1 MMSIRIKKKA
11 GSIKDVEK
19 KGLSKFEQVIGEG
32 KSQSH
37 TGGAKSQK
45 GAFEEDSEDEFYDA
59 EKSDPSPDTPIVD
72 GMSASANGIAADA
85 LPPEAS
91 CPWKEELEDLESSF
105 PKGIHSASMANS
117 KGSSGI
123 RNFMYPGKH
132 PLLPP
137 KSPFPSVSQAYA
149 DYVPNSTVG
158 SKAVQ
163 KPREGNTHHQRT
175 SSESVVMEE
184 QPSWLDD
191 LLNEPE
197 TPVRRGGH
205 RRSSSDSSFAYLDT
219 ADASNIGYADQ
230 NLMSIPFWS
239 SQDFNHGKDARHI
252 PSYAELNALKHRNR
266 SWDSF
271 SNVVTHP
278 GGAPSSKENIVLKS
292 SGSPGGPHEADGLPS
307 TANEKYDSVESGT
320 QDTKSSSER
329 KDGSHPKSSA
339 SETDT
344 KRAKQQFAQRS
355 RVRKLQ
361 YIAELERNVQALQA
375 EGSEVSAELE
385 FLNQQNLI
393 LSMENKALKQRLES
407 LAQEQLIKYL
417 EQEVLE
423 REIGRLRALY
433 QQQLQPHQPQQPS
446 ASHRRANSRDFESQ
460 FANISLKHKDTNS
473 GHDPA
478 TGALRI

>member
-1 MMSIRIKKKA
+1 
-11 GSIKDVEK
+11 
-19 KGLSKFEQVIGEG
+19 
-32 KSQSH
+32 
-37 TGGAKSQK
+37 
-45 GAFEEDSEDEFYDA
+45 
-59 EKSDPSPDTPIVD
+59 
-72 GMSASANGIAADA
+72 
-85 LPPEAS
+85 
-91 CPWKEELEDLESSF
+91 
-105 PKGIHSASMANS
+105 MANS
-117 KGSSGI
+117 KGSSGV

-137 KSPFPSVSQAYA
+137 KSPFPSVSQAYV
-149 DYVPNSTVG
+149 DYVPNSAVG

-175 SSESVVMEE
+175 SSESHIMEE

-197 TPVRRGGH
+197 IPVRRGGH

-219 ADASNIGYADQ
+219 FNATNINYAEQ
-230 NLMSIPFWS
+230 NLLSIPSWV
-239 SQDFNHGKDARHI
+239 SQEFDHGKDARHI
-252 PSYAELNALKHRNR
+252 PTYAEMNAAKQRNR

-271 SNVVTHP
+271 SNAMTHP
-278 GGAPSSKENIVLKS
+278 DI
-292 SGSPGGPHEADGLPS
+292 LPS
-307 TANEKYDSVESGT
+307 TANEKYDSVESGI

-329 KDGSHPKSSA
+329 KDGSHAKSSA

-423 REIGRLRALY
+423 REIGRLRTLY
-433 QQQLQPHQPQQPS
+433 QQQQQIHQPQQPS
-446 ASHRRANSRDFESQ
+446 TSHRRTNSRDLESQ

-473 GHDPA
+473 GHDPT

>member
-1 MMSIRIKKKA
+1 MSLQSSFNKKIYRERNK
-11 GSIKDVEK
+11 ERLLK
-19 KGLSKFEQVIGEG
+19 KQTLGPRCRKERNFFFDFKPLLTI
-32 KSQSH
+32 
-37 TGGAKSQK
+37 
-45 GAFEEDSEDEFYDA
+45 AFR
-59 EKSDPSPDTPIVD
+59 
-72 GMSASANGIAADA
+72 
-85 LPPEAS
+85 
-91 CPWKEELEDLESSF
+91 DLESSIS
-105 PKGIHSASMANS
+105 KGIYSASMANS
-117 KGSSGI
+117 KGSSGV

-137 KSPFPSVSQAYA
+137 KSPFPTVSQAYV
-149 DYVPNSTVG
+149 DYLPNSAVG

-175 SSESVVMEE
+175 SSESHVMEE

-205 RRSSSDSSFAYLDT
+205 RRSSSDSSFAYLDKFNAT
-219 ADASNIGYADQ
+219 NINYAEQ
-230 NLMSIPFWS
+230 NLLSIPSWA
-239 SQDFNHGKDARHI
+239 SQEFDQGKDARHI
-252 PSYAELNALKHRNR
+252 PTYAEMNAAKQRNR

-271 SNVVTHP
+271 SNAMNHP
-278 GGAPSSKENIVLKS
+278 GIAPSSKENVVLKS
-292 SGSPGGPHEADGLPS
+292 SGSPYAPHEADILPS
-307 TANEKYDSVESGT
+307 TANEKYDSVESGI
-320 QDTKSSSER
+320 QDTKPSSER
-329 KDGSHPKSSA
+329 KDGSHAKSSA

-423 REIGRLRALY
+423 REIGRLRTLF
-433 QQQLQPHQPQQPS
+433 QQQQHIHQPQQPS
-446 ASHRRANSRDFESQ
+446 TSHRRTNSRDLESQ

-473 GHDPA
+473 GHDPT

>member
-1 MMSIRIKKKA
+1 
-11 GSIKDVEK
+11 
-19 KGLSKFEQVIGEG
+19 
-32 KSQSH
+32 
-37 TGGAKSQK
+37 
-45 GAFEEDSEDEFYDA
+45 
-59 EKSDPSPDTPIVD
+59 
-72 GMSASANGIAADA
+72 
-85 LPPEAS
+85 
-91 CPWKEELEDLESSF
+91 
-105 PKGIHSASMANS
+105 MANS
-117 KGSSGI
+117 KGSSGV

-132 PLLPP
+132 ALLPP

-149 DYVPNSTVG
+149 DYVPNPAVG
-158 SKAVQ
+158 LKPANR
-163 KPREGNTHHQRT
+163 PREGNIHHQRT
-175 SSESVVMEE
+175 SSESLIIEE

-205 RRSSSDSSFAYLDT
+205 RRSSSDSFAYIDT
-219 ADASNIGYADQ
+219 VNASNINYADQ
-230 NLMSIPFWS
+230 DEYKYKNLMSIPSWS
-239 SQDFNHGKDARHI
+239 SQDFDRSKDARHV
-252 PSYAELNALKHRNR
+252 PVYAEMNSAKQKNR

-271 SNVVTHP
+271 SNAMTNPVGV
-278 GGAPSSKENIVLKS
+278 PSGKDSAAFQS
-292 SGSPGGPHEADGLPS
+292 SGLPCAPHEADGLPP
-307 TANEKYDSVESGT
+307 TAIEKHDSVESGL
-320 QDTKSSSER
+320 QDAKSFSEK
-329 KDGSHPKSSA
+329 KDNSHAKSSA

-407 LAQEQLIKYL
+407 IAQEQLIKYL

-423 REIGRLRALY
+423 REIGRLRSLY
-433 QQQLQPHQPQQPS
+433 QQQQQPQQQPS
-446 ASHRRANSRDFESQ
+446 GSHRRTNSRDLESQ
-460 FANISLKHKDTNS
+460 FANLSLKHKDTNS
-473 GHDPA
+473 GQDPA

>member
-1 MMSIRIKKKA
+1 
-11 GSIKDVEK
+11 
-19 KGLSKFEQVIGEG
+19 
-32 KSQSH
+32 
-37 TGGAKSQK
+37 
-45 GAFEEDSEDEFYDA
+45 
-59 EKSDPSPDTPIVD
+59 
-72 GMSASANGIAADA
+72 
-85 LPPEAS
+85 
-91 CPWKEELEDLESSF
+91 
-105 PKGIHSASMANS
+105 MANS
-117 KGSSGI
+117 KGSSGV
-123 RNFMYPGKH
+123 RNFMYNGKH

-137 KSPFPSVSQAYA
+137 KSPFPSVSQPYA
-149 DYVPNSTVG
+149 DSAVG
-158 SKAVQ
+158 SKAFQ
-163 KPREGNTHHQRT
+163 NRREGNTHHQRT
-175 SSESVVMEE
+175 SSESHVMEE

-219 ADASNIGYADQ
+219 VNATNINYAGQ
-230 NLMSIPFWS
+230 NLLSVPSWS
-239 SQDFNHGKDARHI
+239 SQEFGHGKDGHHI
-252 PSYAELNALKHRNR
+252 PTYAEMNATKQRNR

-271 SNVVTHP
+271 SNAMTHP
-278 GGAPSSKENIVLKS
+278 GVSPSSKENVVLKS
-292 SGSPGGPHEADGLPS
+292 SGSPYAPHEADGLPS
-307 TANEKYDSVESGT
+307 TANEKYDSLEPGI

-329 KDGSHPKSSA
+329 KDGSHAKSSA

-361 YIAELERNVQALQA
+361 YIAELERNVQALQVSFGLSA

-423 REIGRLRALY
+423 REIGRLRALF
-433 QQQLQPHQPQQPS
+433 QQQQTLKPQQPS
-446 ASHRRANSRDFESQ
+446 ASHRRTNSRDLESQ